1 MKKGKAIH
9 ANNKGDQV
17 RGCEAAF
24 LVLEPLARVGG
35 GGQRRVR
42 SKGT

>member
-1 MKKGKAIH
+1 MKKGQAIH

-17 RGCEAAF
+17 RGCEGAF
-24 LVLEPLARVGG
+24 LVVEPLAGVGG
-35 GGQRRVR
+35 GDQRRVR